1 MRILNLLQNS
11 FDLFTFTSQV
21 YNILYKSD
29 RLPIDVQELL
39 KVILLTSK
47 VYTYHLFRFHIL
59 LANCVHPHS
68 ERLYQYASCYS

>member
-1 MRILNLLQNS
+1 MRVLNLLQNS

-47 VYTYHLFRFHIL
+47 VYTYYVFKLVFVY
-59 LANCVHPHS
+59 NS
-68 ERLYQYASCYS
+68 RLKNS